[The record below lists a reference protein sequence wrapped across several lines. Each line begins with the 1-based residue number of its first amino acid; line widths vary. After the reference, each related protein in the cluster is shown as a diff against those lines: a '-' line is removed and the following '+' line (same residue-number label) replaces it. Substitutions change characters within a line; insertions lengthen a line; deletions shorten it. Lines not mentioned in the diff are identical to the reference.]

1 LNEKIQQLVDTQEIC
16 QLVARYARA
25 ADWLDI
31 AGMKACFAKDAIV
44 SFGTHGI
51 PSDAFCDFWSGVG
64 SGFKARHHLLGTPLV
79 SFTGNDS
86 AYVEVPAIVAGT
98 RAEKGARLRDFME
111 CNRYIVDA
119 VRGSGGWQ
127 FAAMR
132 VFITW
137 SQGAPTS
144 TGMESGGPLDHDIDV
159 NHRNFVALR
168 Q

>member
-1 LNEKIQQLVDTQEIC
+1 LNEKIQQLIDTQEIG
-16 QLVARYARA
+16 QLMARYGRA

-31 AGMKACFAKDAIV
+31 AAMKACFGKEAVV
-44 SFGTHGI
+44 SFGTQRI
-51 PSDAFCDFWSGVG
+51 PANVFCDFWSNMG
-64 SGFKARHHLLGTPLV
+64 SGFKARHHLLGTPLI

-98 RAEKGARLRDFME
+98 RAEQGTRSRDFME

-119 VRGSGGWQ
+119 VRNTGGWQ
-127 FAAMR
+127 FAALR

-144 TGMESGGPLDHDIDV
+144 TGMESGGPLDQDV
-159 NHRNFVALR
+159 DLNHPNFVALR
-168 Q
+168 D